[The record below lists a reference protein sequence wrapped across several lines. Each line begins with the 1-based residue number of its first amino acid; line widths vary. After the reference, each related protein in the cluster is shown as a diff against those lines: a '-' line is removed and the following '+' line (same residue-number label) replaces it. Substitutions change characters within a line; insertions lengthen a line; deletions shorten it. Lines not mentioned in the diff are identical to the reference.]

1 MTLAEALSA
10 AEAFIERPLLAD
22 EVAMVAQLVEAGK
35 SGPEIVAVFDQ
46 FERVDVSD
54 DDVETY
60 RYEPANEAEVR
71 QI

>member
-10 AEAFIERPLLAD
+10 AEAFIGRPLLAD
-22 EVAMVAQLVEAGK
+22 EIAMVGQLVEAGK
-35 SGPEIVAVFDQ
+35 DAAEIVAVFDR

-54 DDVETY
+54 DEVPTY